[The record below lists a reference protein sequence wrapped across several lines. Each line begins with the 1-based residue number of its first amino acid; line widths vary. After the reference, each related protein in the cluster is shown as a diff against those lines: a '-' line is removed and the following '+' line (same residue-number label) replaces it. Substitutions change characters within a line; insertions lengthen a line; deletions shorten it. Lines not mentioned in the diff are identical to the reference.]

1 MKKEQIQKI
10 LLENFVEFWPIY
22 LLSEINRFRKMTEA
36 AGSPTDA
43 HIMQVVAW
51 SYLLTTTLDQKME
64 EKDFQSVLSA
74 WNVGLQTKQDKKNGL
89 GKRLTV
95 SSIAHQTSIAFE
107 TVRRRVAKLEEKGFI
122 TNSRTHGILLNPQS
136 EFNKEIVQ
144 VLHPMEQKSV
154 VDMFHRFCGYMKES
168 DR

>member
-1 MKKEQIQKI
+1 MDKEEIQQI
-10 LLENFVEFWPIY
+10 LTENFAEFWPVF
-22 LLSEINRFRKMTEA
+22 LLSEINRLRKMTEA

-51 SYLLTTTLDQKME
+51 SYLLTTTLDRKME

-74 WNVGLQTKQDKKNGL
+74 WNSGLQTTVDKKGTL
-89 GKRLTV
+89 DKRLTV

-122 TNSRTHGILLNPQS
+122 TNSREHGILLNPHS
-136 EFNKEIVQ
+136 EFNREIVQ
-144 VLHPMEQKSV
+144 ELHPMEQKSLV
-154 VDMFHRFCGYMKES
+154 SLFHLFCGYMK
-168 DR
+168 DKVR